1 MPKKRVPENPPGA
14 ARRRRAEQAAPCESR
29 VKAEAAPRAVARS
42 ASLEAVLTSCDQLD
56 SQHSRF
62 VVKADSTPTRGHTEP
77 ALTVPPKPHVGVERI
92 ERALDA
98 RVLEQLQV

>member
-56 SQHSRF
+56 SQHSRL
-62 VVKADSTPTRGHTEP
+62 VVKAESILPTPP
-77 ALTVPPKPHVGVERI
+77 QANS
-92 ERALDA
+92 
-98 RVLEQLQV
+98 LEKQQSHRR